1 MRQVVRWAD
10 IRAVIKLYPQ
20 GKTAHVQFAF
30 PARDG
35 KLRFSVFFLSLLRK
49 LHKMVAQYAE
59 LIC

>member
-20 GKTAHVQFAF
+20 GKTAYVHIAF

-35 KLRFSVFFLSLLRK
+35 ELRFNVFFLRLLRK
-49 LHKMVAQYAE
+49 LHKMIAQYAE